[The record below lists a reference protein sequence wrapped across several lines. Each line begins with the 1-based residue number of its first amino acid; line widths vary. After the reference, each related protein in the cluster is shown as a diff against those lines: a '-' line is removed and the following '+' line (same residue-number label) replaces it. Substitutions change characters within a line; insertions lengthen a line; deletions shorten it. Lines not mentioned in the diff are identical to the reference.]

1 MGREQTMERLTGQNP
16 GIGLWRIP
24 LTLWQKWAQPRSQDR
39 DEAFR
44 ERTIRVA
51 AGVLI
56 LAGTASLI
64 SAWLVYDVAVKLV
77 SYETITAIVLVNT
90 VLSVLAVNY
99 HRIVQ
104 AGELLVLGL
113 TFGAFGVILI
123 DGYWAS
129 IVLPTF
135 MLITLIAALV
145 LPRWSLLP
153 IGALTIVLFAGIATL
168 QENAGRH
175 LESGIDPEFMLT
187 AAETTVNVFFLIL
200 LEVLFLRQ
208 LRVEFDG
215 RLAAMSESMYQT
227 ELARQEADRAN
238 QAKSRFLASMSHEFR
253 TPLNAII
260 GYVDIM
266 IAGMA
271 GAMSDKQSQLHG
283 HIRHNAKRL
292 LSMINNTLDMAKI
305 EAGRVEIK
313 VVSLS
318 PHEVI
323 DGIVG
328 GMQSLAQQKQIAL
341 TAVFQDNVPDSVQCD
356 LPKLE
361 QILTNLI
368 GNAIKFTSQG
378 GVTVEVGANDDPAR
392 WYFKVIDT
400 GIGMPGDAASYIFDT
415 FSQVDNPATRGIEG
429 TGLGLA
435 ITKQLVV
442 HMGGDIRVETV
453 LGKGT
458 AFTVTLPCEVRDA
471 VYN

>member
-1 MGREQTMERLTGQNP
+1 MGTEQTMQRLPGHNP
-16 GIGLWRIP
+16 ATGLWRFP
-24 LTLWQKWAQPRSQDR
+24 LTLWQKWAQPRSHDR

-64 SAWLVYDVAVKLV
+64 SAWLVYDVAIQLV
-77 SYETITAIVLVNT
+77 SYETITALVLGCT
-90 VLSVLAVNY
+90 LLSVLAVNY

-104 AGELLVLGL
+104 AGQLLVLGL
-113 TFGAFGVILI
+113 AIGAFGVILI

-145 LPRWSLLP
+145 LPRSALLP
-153 IGALTIVLFAGIATL
+153 VGFLTVALFALIATL
-168 QENAGRH
+168 QEDAGRQ
-175 LESGIDPEFMLT
+175 LESGIDPDFMLT
-187 AAETTVNVFFLIL
+187 AAETTLNVFFLIL

-208 LRVEFDG
+208 LRFEFDG
-215 RLAAMSESMYQT
+215 RLAAMSESMHQT

-266 IAGMA
+266 IAGMT
-271 GAMSDKQSQLHG
+271 GTMSDKQSQLHG

-305 EAGRVEIK
+305 EAGKVEIK
-313 VVSLS
+313 TVSLS
-318 PHEVI
+318 PHETI
-323 DGIVG
+323 NGIVG

-341 TAVFQDNVPDSVQCD
+341 TAVFQDAVPDSVRCD

-378 GVTVEVGANDDPAR
+378 GITVEVGADEDPSR
-392 WYFKVIDT
+392 WFFKVTDS
-400 GIGMPGDAASYIFDT
+400 GIGMPEDAATYIFDT

-442 HMGGDIRVETV
+442 HMGGDISVETA
-453 LGKGT
+453 LGKGSK
-458 AFTVTLPCEVRDA
+458 FTVTLPCEVKDA